1 MKNMLKNKYKFFT
14 VLAAVTILFASCSN
28 GNQTKNPELP
38 QGKARISFGIEDS
51 SRAVVSK
58 LYASPLDLE
67 TDITK
72 IQLKIVGQAET
83 IQIFT
88 SDASESAYSKFT
100 AYTVELDYGTYDFY
114 LELSDD
120 STTYMKAKEE
130 AFDVTFTS
138 KKITLNAY
146 YVTNGQLK
154 LSFADGTNDYAFSK
168 VKLYLYDQLPAA
180 SVTPIDSK
188 VIEMS
193 TDGSFPAYE
202 KTDLAPG
209 DYFLRYEVYRGL
221 KTGILLDENDN
232 PIFDDN
238 GYPLPKIEDVL
249 LNTFGPVIVEING
262 NKTQGQI
269 NIETGEVNT
278 LPDYSGGTFGL
289 YDPEIEIEVIEESD
303 IFYLNNG
310 SIKVSGNNLTTGTLN
325 GTLSAKLYYNGQE
338 VAPPDPNTGAGL
350 FAFIQDENESDYY
363 NFSLLQSKPLLA
375 GGLYQLV
382 ILAKEKVTHESDSTY
397 YYVYKTI
404 DFEVV
409 AKLYYEF
416 NLGSTDYNN
425 NGGWTTLQNNI
436 TTILSA
442 SRYDVE
448 LKIYG
453 NAYNTEYNYTG
464 DWWRALRDSLKNSG
478 SCKVDL
484 DMREVGG
491 LIGITNFANEDEYY
505 MLRSIK
511 LPVETYSITSNAFFG
526 QAALQN
532 IYIYCSTPS
541 DSMQTAYPGI
551 ELDIEEQ
558 AFAGLRALQ
567 KIEIEKVTP
576 DAPCR
581 YQTYADGKLLVK
593 NTADGAM
600 VLAATPDLK
609 TFDLSTCD
617 NTVTAIGG
625 SAFSGTSIQ
634 TLTGTSNLETIGASA
649 FINTASLTSIDLGKV
664 TVVPNSAFYGSGVQT
679 VTANKVTKI
688 EAWGFKNT
696 SSLTTIAM
704 PEVTEIEYDAFYQS
718 GLETITG
725 DPKLEIIG
733 SEAFRETNLTAIPD
747 LSQVTEIGDRAFY
760 QCKNLQSITIDDD
773 IINYLV
779 FAWDSAS
786 QEADFAFKGCAVQ
799 NMEITIKLEPTY
811 DKDSQ
816 NYTNGWDK
824 KRSVI
829 NSFKIQNELTFDE
842 EVTLPDLYQ
851 SGNYVAYVYDQFFS
865 NSIGDRDHVGLKSVI
880 FKKKAI
886 IGQAQFSKFSWLE
899 SIKFLDEEGKNA
911 SEIGKQAFCM
921 DVDNPQAGD
930 FYGTRSADNI
940 ILTGVK
946 KISFNVID
954 VINATDETNK
964 GGTLTIPQSVIA
976 INAGAF
982 KNIKTIQKY
991 PDNTNAVTPDFT
1003 SAATDKW
1010 IKVSTVNI
1018 NNGHTAE
1025 PVINDWLQSKP
1036 TTLPAAD
1043 AGSAGSTDP
1052 QEAPRAKI
1060 ELQTTVNEELVD
1072 IVPQFSDFMKGG
1084 GAYDQE
1090 IWYYRYTNYTGN

>member
-1 MKNMLKNKYKFFT
+1 MKNILKNKYKFFT

-28 GNQTKNPELP
+28 GNQTKNPELS
-38 QGKARISFGIEDS
+38 QGKARISFGVEDS

-72 IQLKIVGQAET
+72 IQLKIVGQAEI

-209 DYFLRYEVYRGL
+209 DYFLRYEVYCGL
-221 KTGILLDENDN
+221 KTGILFDENDN
-232 PIFDDN
+232 PIFDDY
-238 GYPLPKIEDVL
+238 GDLLPKIEDVL

-310 SIKVSGNNLTTGTLN
+310 TIAVKGKNTTTGEFN
-325 GTLSAKLYYNGQE
+325 GSLSAKLYFNGQE
-338 VAPPDPNTGAGL
+338 VLYTAGVSNSSS
-350 FAFIQDENESDYY
+350 FS
-363 NFSLLQSKPLLA
+363 FSLLKDKPLLA
-375 GGLYQLV
+375 GGLYKLV
-382 ILAKEKVTHESDSTY
+382 ILAKEIVQQDSGTTY
-397 YYVYKTI
+397 YYASRAI
-404 DFEVV
+404 DFEVEG
-409 AKLYYEF
+409 KEYYEF
-416 NLGSTDYNN
+416 NLEDESKYYCDSGWNTLKTDIIALLSNTRNN
-425 NGGWTTLQNNI
+425 
-436 TTILSA
+436 
-442 SRYDVE
+442 VE
-448 LKIYG
+448 LKLYG
-453 NAYNTEYNYTG
+453 QAFGGETNIA

-617 NTVTAIGG
+617 NTVTAIGAY
-625 SAFSGTSIQ
+625 AFSNTNIQ
-634 TLTGTSNLETIGASA
+634 TLTGTENLETIGEGA
-649 FINTASLTSIDLGKV
+649 FRNTKALASIDLGGV
-664 TVVPNSAFYGSGVQT
+664 TEIPDYAFMDSGIQSVIINN
-679 VTANKVTKI
+679 VTTI
-688 EAWGFKNT
+688 GDWGFMNAEA
-696 SSLTTIAM
+696 LTTIDI
-704 PEVTEIEYDAFYQS
+704 PEVTEIKGRAFDGS
-718 GLETITG
+718 GLETITSTSKLTTIG
-725 DPKLEIIG
+725 DSAFKESKLTV
-733 SEAFRETNLTAIPD
+733 FPD
-747 LSQVTEIGDRAFY
+747 LTNVTSIAGYAFY
-760 QCKNLQSITIDDD
+760 GCKNFQTITVDDAFLDLIDNGL
-773 IINYLV
+773 IGYNTLTY
-779 FAWDSAS
+779 SAT
-786 QEADFAFKGCAVQ
+786 Q
-799 NMEITIKLEPTY
+799 NMIIDCEFKPTVTLKEGTAESYQY
-811 DKDSQ
+811 D
-816 NYTNGWDK
+816 TTWDT
-824 KRSVI
+824 RRAVI
-829 NSFKIQNELTFDE
+829 NSCFVIKDTLTFNE
-842 EVTLPDLYQ
+842 EAVLPDLTPYGDIPQ
-851 SGNYVAYVYDQFFS
+851 SISDQFFS
-865 NSIGDRDHVGLKSVI
+865 NSQGGSSEAESGLKHVV
-880 FKKKAI
+880 FRKKTKVGI
-886 IGQAQFSKFSWLE
+886 AQFSKFKWLQ
-899 SIKFLDEEGKNA
+899 SIEFLDEDSENA
-911 SEIGKQAFCM
+911 SEIGKQAFWI
-921 DVDNPQAGD
+921 NPND
-930 FYGTRSADNI
+930 SKKLYVTRSADDI
-940 ILTGVK
+940 VLTGVK
-946 KISFNVID
+946 KIAFNVINY
-954 VINATDETNK
+954 ING
-964 GGTLTIPQSVIA
+964 GGTLVIPESVIA
-976 INAGAF
+976 INTGSFKGITTTGA
-982 KNIKTIQKY
+982 
-991 PDNTNAVTPDFT
+991 NAVTPSFT
-1003 SAATDKW
+1003 SASTDKW

-1025 PVINDWLQSKP
+1025 PVINGWLQSKP

-1052 QEAPRAKI
+1052 QEVPKAKI
-1060 ELQTTVNEELVD
+1060 ELQKTVNGELVD
-1072 IVPQFSDFMKGG
+1072 IVPQFSDFMEGV